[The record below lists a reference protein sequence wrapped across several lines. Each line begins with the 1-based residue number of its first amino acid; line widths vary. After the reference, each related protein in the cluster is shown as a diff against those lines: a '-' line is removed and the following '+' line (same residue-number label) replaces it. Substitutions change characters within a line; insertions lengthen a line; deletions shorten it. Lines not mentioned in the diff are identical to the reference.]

1 MTETQG
7 TSMHPQTSATDVV
20 AGVHVP
26 DTPVAAAATEHVRA
40 ITSDLVYQHSRRVY
54 LFGSLLGRNRRL
66 SFDPELLYVAALFHD
81 VGLGAYFGASG
92 RRFEIDSADEARTF
106 LSTRGVPE
114 GSIRRV
120 WTAVALHT
128 TPGIPEHME
137 PEVALL
143 TAGVELDVLGLG
155 YHDIPADARAEI
167 TAAHPRPHFKR
178 DILKAFT
185 DGMVDRPET
194 TFGTVNADVLQH
206 FLPGFQRADFVD
218 TIENSPWTE

>member
-1 MTETQG
+1 VTNTQG
-7 TSMHPQTSATDVV
+7 TSMQPRSSATDVV

-26 DTPVAAAATEHVRA
+26 NTPVAAEATEHVRA
-40 ITSDLVYQHSRRVY
+40 ITSDVVYQHSRRVY
-54 LFGSLLGRNRRL
+54 FFGSLQGRNRRL

-81 VGLGAYFGASG
+81 VGLSAYFGASG

-106 LSTRGVPE
+106 LSARGVPE

-178 DILKAFT
+178 EILQAFT

-194 TFGTVNADVLQH
+194 TVGTVNADVLER
-206 FLPGFQRADFVD
+206 FVPGFQRGDFVD
-218 TIENSPWTE
+218 TIENSPWPE